1 MYDIIFLFSKIG
13 NNVAILSMFLPLIA
27 DFFAR
32 RKKIEYS
39 NDLKIFALFY
49 YYSCIIQL
57 IASILAKVFHS
68 HNLFIFHFYLPIQI
82 VAISYLLL
90 KWLGLKKNVVL
101 LLAAFFG
108 LITFSGDLYFS
119 SLNEYPYFML
129 WFNISVLL
137 VLSFILS
144 YSNDKRKIHLP
155 CEFNYIHIGI
165 YVYSII
171 TLIGLSPAH
180 TDFRVYG
187 YFFHA
192 MASTISY
199 YFFMR
204 SFRCLYHKNG

>member
-1 MYDIIFLFSKIG
+1 MHDIFLLFSKIG
-13 NNVAILSMFLPLIA
+13 SRVAVLLMFLPLIT

-32 RKKIEYS
+32 RKGIKYS

-57 IASILAKVFHS
+57 IASILARVFHS
-68 HNLFIFHFYLPIQI
+68 PNLFVFHFYLPIQI
-82 VAISYLLL
+82 AAISYLLL

-108 LITFSGDLYFS
+108 LITISGDLYFS

-180 TDFRVYG
+180 TDLKVYS

-192 MASTISY
+192 MASIISY